1 MTRVLYVNHTA
12 RVSGAERTLLDLLR
26 ALPADVTPAVAS
38 PEGRLGDEV
47 RALGVE
53 HLPLPECDVSLKLEP
68 RATSRALVQL
78 LRAGSEAGRAARRV
92 GARFVHAFSIRSGL
106 GCGLASDAPLVVHA
120 HDALGSGPA
129 SRGVAEVISRRSRLI
144 LAASPF
150 VADRLPRGK
159 WRAPVTV
166 VDNPVDLDSFDPVRA
181 SATAVREELGISPDA
196 HVITVVG
203 QITPWKGQDAA
214 LRVLAGLLERALD
227 AHLLVVGAAVFTS
240 RLTRH
245 DNLAYHDSLMELQQT
260 LRLAGRAHFLGE
272 REDVPSVLAGSDLTL
287 VPSWEE
293 PFGRIVVE
301 SMAMGV
307 PVLAT
312 TRGGPALILRD
323 GGGLTLPPDD
333 PGAWV
338 EAAERLLLDPAERA
352 SMGER
357 GALLARSRFR
367 LDRWIERVT
376 AAYSEVVA

>member
-26 ALPADVTPAVAS
+26 ALPPDLTPTVAS
-38 PEGRLGDEV
+38 PEGRLRDEV
-47 RALGVE
+47 TALGVE

-68 RATSRALVQL
+68 RTTSKGMVQL
-78 LRAGSEAGRAARRV
+78 VRAGSEAGRLARRV
-92 GARFVHAFSIRSGL
+92 GARFVHAFSIRAGL

-129 SRGVAEVISRRSRLI
+129 SRGVAEVISRRARLI

-150 VADRLPRGK
+150 VAERLPRGR

-166 VDNPVDLDSFDPVRA
+166 VDNPVDLETFDPAQA
-181 SATAVREELGISPDA
+181 SATAVRAEIGIPEDA
-196 HVITVVG
+196 HVVTVVG
-203 QITPWKGQDAA
+203 QITPWKGQDLA
-214 LRVLAGLLERALD
+214 LRVLAGLREHGLD
-227 AHLLVVGAAVFTS
+227 AHLLVVGAPVFTS
-240 RLTRH
+240 NLTRH
-245 DNLAYHDSLMELQQT
+245 DNIAYQQSLMELQRT
-260 LRLAGRAHFLGE
+260 LGLADLAHFLGE
-272 REDVPSVLAGSDLTL
+272 REDVPAVLAGSDLTL

-312 TRGGPALILRD
+312 ARGGPASILSD

-333 PGAWV
+333 VAVWV
-338 EAAERLLLDPAERA
+338 EVAHKLLMDPAGRA
-352 SMGER
+352 GMGEL
-357 GALLARSRFR
+357 GSVVARRRFG
-367 LDRWIERVT
+367 LDRWVERVA
-376 AAYSEVVA
+376 AAYAEVAA

>member
-1 MTRVLYVNHTA
+1 MSRVLYVNHTA

-26 ALPADVTPAVAS
+26 ALPPEVEPVVAS

-47 RALGVE
+47 RALGIE
-53 HLPLPECDVSLKLEP
+53 HRPLPECDVSLKLEP

-78 LRAGSEAGRAARRV
+78 FRAGSEAGRVARRMR
-92 GARFVHAFSIRSGL
+92 ARFVHAFSIRAGL
-106 GCGLASDAPLVVHA
+106 GCGLASEARLVVHA
-120 HDALGSGPA
+120 HDALGGGAA
-129 SRGVAEVISRRSRLI
+129 SRSVAEVISRRSRLI

-150 VADRLPRGK
+150 VAGRLPRGRG
-159 WRAPVTV
+159 RAPVAV
-166 VDNPVDLDSFDPVRA
+166 VDNPVDLASFDPAVA
-181 SATAVREELGISPDA
+181 SSSAVREELGIAPDA
-196 HVITVVG
+196 HVLTVVG
-203 QITPWKGQDAA
+203 QITPWKGQDLA
-214 LRVLAGLLERALD
+214 LRVLAGLLERGLD
-227 AHLLVVGAAVFTS
+227 AHLLVAGAAVFTS

-245 DNLAYHDSLMELQQT
+245 DNLAYHDSLLELQST
-260 LRLAGRAHFLGE
+260 LRLTGRAHFLGE
-272 REDVPSVLAGSDLTL
+272 REDVPAVLAGSDLTL

-333 PGAWV
+333 AAAWTGV
-338 EAAERLLLDPAERA
+338 AERLLLDPAERA
-352 SMGER
+352 AMGER

-367 LDRWIERVT
+367 LDRWIDRVT
-376 AAYSEVVA
+376 AAYAEVAA

>member
-26 ALPADVTPAVAS
+26 ALPPDLTPTVAS

-47 RALGVE
+47 KALGVE

-68 RATSRALVQL
+68 RTTSKGMVQL
-78 LRAGSEAGRAARRV
+78 VRAGSEAGRIARRV
-92 GARFVHAFSIRSGL
+92 GARFVHAFSIRAGL

-129 SRGVAEVISRRSRLI
+129 SRGVAEVISRRARLI

-150 VADRLPRGK
+150 VAERLPSGR

-166 VDNPVDLDSFDPVRA
+166 VDNPVDIDTFDPALA
-181 SATAVREELGISPDA
+181 SATAVRTEVGISEDA

-203 QITPWKGQDAA
+203 QITPWKGQDLA
-214 LRVLAGLLERALD
+214 LRVLAGLIERELD
-227 AHLLVVGAAVFTS
+227 VHLLVVGAPVFTS
-240 RLTRH
+240 NLTRH
-245 DNLAYHDSLMELQQT
+245 DNIAYQESLVELQQT
-260 LRLAGRAHFLGE
+260 LGLADRAHFMGE
-272 REDVPSVLAGSDLTL
+272 RDDVPAVLAGSDLTL

-312 TRGGPALILRD
+312 ARGGPEFILQD

-333 PGAWV
+333 VAIWV
-338 EAAERLLLDPAERA
+338 EAAQKLLMDPAGRA
-352 SMGER
+352 GMGEL
-357 GALLARSRFR
+357 GATVAHRRFR
-367 LDRWIERVT
+367 LDRWVERVA
-376 AAYSEVVA
+376 AAYSEVAA